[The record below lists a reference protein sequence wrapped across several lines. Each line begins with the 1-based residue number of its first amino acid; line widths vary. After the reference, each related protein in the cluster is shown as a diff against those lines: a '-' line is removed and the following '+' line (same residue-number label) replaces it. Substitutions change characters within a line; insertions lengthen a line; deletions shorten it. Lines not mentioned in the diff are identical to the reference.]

1 MGSRAVSTLS
11 LFMAMLAILGGCG
24 RLAEQIPESRGRVG
38 GVVPK
43 MQIFV
48 APARPVDTSG
58 LKVLVMPAELFAPQP
73 LNSEGIS
80 RYVQSVFLQHRVFK
94 VLECCSTR
102 MSEAAAVEMA
112 RQRGFD
118 LVFFPA
124 MVDLVPGQG
133 DSAGFVAMRFRLVR
147 TKEPV
152 TIWDIYGEAA
162 LEPEHDS
169 YFLIWKSSGSPP
181 PPVMR
186 GVTSILRATAEIV
199 SGNPITAVSR

>member
-1 MGSRAVSTLS
+1 MRFRPAATLA
-11 LFMAMLAILGGCG
+11 LFLAMLALLGGCG
-24 RLAEQIPESRGRVG
+24 GLAEQAPESWGGGG

-48 APARPVDTSG
+48 APARPVDTSS

-94 VLECCSTR
+94 VLECCPTR

-112 RQRGFD
+112 RRRGFD
-118 LVFFPA
+118 LVLFPA
-124 MVDLVPGQG
+124 MVDLVSGQG

-169 YFLIWKSSGSPP
+169 YFLIWKSTGSPP
-181 PPVMR
+181 PSVMT
-186 GVTSILRATAEIV
+186 GVTVISRAAAEIV
-199 SGNPITAVSR
+199 SGNPVTAVSR